1 MHLEK
6 QISLILF
13 CVRAK
18 ATIKSAHTHR
28 ITLSVCRFEPTGTHH
43 YQHRH
48 PRKLRKAVQSQGFDF
63 ICAVYRWVLR
73 VHVYNITALIGFKC
87 RSEVE
92 GEVASAEA
100 EEAVGAEGVA
110 EDSSAMK
117 VPQPK

>member
-1 MHLEK
+1 
-6 QISLILF
+6 
-13 CVRAK
+13 
-18 ATIKSAHTHR
+18 
-28 ITLSVCRFEPTGTHH
+28 
-43 YQHRH
+43 
-48 PRKLRKAVQSQGFDF
+48 VQSHGFDF
-63 ICAVYRWVLR
+63 VCAKYRRVLS
-73 VHVYNITALIGFKC
+73 VHVYYITTLIGFKC